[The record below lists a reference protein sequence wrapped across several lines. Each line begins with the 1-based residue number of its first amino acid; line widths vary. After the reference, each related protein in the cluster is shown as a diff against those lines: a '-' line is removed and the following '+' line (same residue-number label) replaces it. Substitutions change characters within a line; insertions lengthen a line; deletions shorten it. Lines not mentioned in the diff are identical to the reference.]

1 MKHESRT
8 ERLSGPLALCCAI
21 AVFLAAE
28 FDVTGAEAAPAVA
41 GVVRV
46 APWLGAEVDPGPR
59 RRVGGGLRRLQFSAN
74 LGRPNAVLGK
84 YRPRYPKRSL
94 SRRGVDPRNSP
105 V

>member
-46 APWLGAEVDPGPR
+46 AP
-59 RRVGGGLRRLQFSAN
+59 
-74 LGRPNAVLGK
+74 
-84 YRPRYPKRSL
+84 
-94 SRRGVDPRNSP
+94 
-105 V
+105 

>member
-21 AVFLAAE
+21 AVFLAAA

-46 APWLGAEVDPGPR
+46 APWPGRSRSWSTSTR
-59 RRVGGGLRRLQFSAN
+59 RRRAAPPAVRCEPRSCVRRRSHRRL
-74 LGRPNAVLGK
+74 
-84 YRPRYPKRSL
+84 RST
-94 SRRGVDPRNSP
+94 N
-105 V
+105 